1 MSVNQS
7 LLVPVKVDIDPTV
20 QAVRNQEKEQIKY
33 LNNRF
38 ASFIDKVTTNPVHLN
53 LLIIGTQVV
62 GLVLDFVCASG
73 EKPGAGEQNAGDP
86 VEAAAAGDSHSL
98 SSEAHAGG
106 LPRRAAA
113 AAGPNHQWQKQAGPG
128 AQSGAQ
134 KPERLQDKV
143 RPGRDTQKH
152 ILEEAVICL

>member
-1 MSVNQS
+1 MSSRSRHPGRSASSFSSRSLGSYSIPKATYRPTQAVPIKAVSVNQS

-113 AAGPNHQWQKQAGPG
+113 AAGPNHQ
-128 AQSGAQ
+128 
-134 KPERLQDKV
+134 
-143 RPGRDTQKH
+143 
-152 ILEEAVICL
+152 